1 MLAGTFL
8 YTHPSYTHAVFLNR
22 GVVWPMLGFL
32 QGFSYGLFLTSL
44 VWLVLGVI
52 RPALG
57 DPGTP
62 PRRWPVVVRYAFVAP
77 SLAVLLWLTSLWGGF
92 SPSLGGWLAG
102 LAAIAVEVP
111 LERRWRG
118 WLAHRRQAREGQQ
131 RRAETARRQARER
144 QEAGVQILDPERPPV
159 DADELVLALCRAKQ
173 ALLEVDRAD
182 HAPQADRLY
191 SRYRH
196 VLGVLGSRFEAGE
209 LAYERARGLV
219 TQVCLGAI
227 DNLTAMAHQA
237 GGISGVD
244 AAYVK
249 RRLTR
254 DADTLTVEE
263 RIALKR
269 RLALVEDTERQLR
282 QLAARNE
289 AALTALDDAA
299 VAVARLRTDKPQAS
313 LDADQAC
320 ADLKRFVEGAERYDR
335 SL

>member
-1 MLAGTFL
+1 
-8 YTHPSYTHAVFLNR
+8 
-22 GVVWPMLGFL
+22 MLGFL
-32 QGFSYGLFLTSL
+32 QGFSYGLFLTST
-44 VWLVLGVI
+44 VWLVMGVI

-57 DPGTP
+57 DPVMP
-62 PRRWPVVVRYAFVAP
+62 PRRWAVVVRYAFVTP
-77 SLAVLLWLTSLWGGF
+77 SIAVLLWLTSLWGGF

-102 LAAIAVEVP
+102 LVAIAVEVP

-118 WLAHRRQAREGQQ
+118 WWARRRKSLDTLK
-131 RRAETARRQARER
+131 RNAETARRQASER
-144 QEAGVQILDPERPPV
+144 QEAGVQTLDPEHPPA
-159 DADELVLALCRAKQ
+159 DADELVLSLCRAKQ
-173 ALLEVDRAD
+173 ALLEVDRQD

-191 SRYRH
+191 SRYCH
-196 VLGVLGSRFEAGE
+196 VIGVLGSRFEVGE

-237 GGISGVD
+237 SGISGVD
-244 AAYVK
+244 AAYVR

-254 DADTLTVEE
+254 DADQLTIEE

-269 RLALVEDTERQLR
+269 RLALVEDTEHQLR

-313 LDADQAC
+313 LAADQAC
-320 ADLKRFVEGAERYDR
+320 AELKRFVEGAERYDR
-335 SL
+335 NH